1 MSKVEKIESEVA
13 TQSPPE
19 LAKFRTWYA
28 EFDSDAWDRQIAQ
41 DVAARQ
47 LDALA
52 SQALEAHRTGKI
64 KAL

>member
-13 TQSPPE
+13 TLSPPE
-19 LAKFRTWYA
+19 LARFRAWYA

-41 DVAARQ
+41 DVTAGR

-52 SQALEAHRTGKI
+52 SQALEAHRTGKT